1 MKKHNVIKMA
11 ASEQISNTNNTTNS
25 HKKHMKKKNAD
36 GGANTTNAYK
46 VTSKGRFEKLVNSP
60 NASEFASEIGFIGKE
75 REDYFHLLY
84 LENLPV
90 TNYEAWKSW
99 RLRLGWEISEIAGD
113 KGGNQSTV
121 WDVVTA
127 LNTLIMK
134 GEWVED
140 GNTVHGDV
148 NSLVLH
154 KTWSNIVE
162 QVRNI
167 IKGFNFDEK
176 FEDEV
181 TDKVF
186 GLNFDNPYAA

>member
-1 MKKHNVIKMA
+1 MKKHNEIQMA
-11 ASEQISNTNNTTNS
+11 ASEQMSNTNNTTNS
-25 HKKHMKKKNAD
+25 HKKHMKKKSAD

-46 VTSKGRFEKLVNSP
+46 VTSKGRFEELVNSTQ
-60 NASEFASEIGFIGKE
+60 ASEFATELGFTGKE

-113 KGGNQSTV
+113 KQGSQSTV
-121 WDVVTA
+121 YDVVTA

-154 KTWSNIVE
+154 KTWSNILE

>member
-1 MKKHNVIKMA
+1 MTI
-11 ASEQISNTNNTTNS
+11 
-25 HKKHMKKKNAD
+25 HKKYAKEVSATAGKGKKA
-36 GGANTTNAYK
+36 
-46 VTSKGRFEKLVNSP
+46 TSKGRFEELVNSTQV
-60 NASEFASEIGFIGKE
+60 SEFATELGFTGKE

-127 LNTLIMK
+127 LNTLIMR
-134 GEWVED
+134 GNWVEE
-140 GNTVHGDV
+140 GHTVRGDV

-167 IKGFNFDEK
+167 ISKFNFDEE

>member
-1 MKKHNVIKMA
+1 MKNHNVIKMA
-11 ASEQISNTNNTTNS
+11 ASEQMSNTNNTTNS

-46 VTSKGRFEKLVNSP
+46 VTSKGRFEELVNSTQ
-60 NASEFASEIGFIGKE
+60 ASEFATELDFTGKE

-127 LNTLIMK
+127 LNTLIMR
-134 GEWVED
+134 GNWVEE
-140 GNTVHGDV
+140 GNTVRGDV

-154 KTWSNIVE
+154 KTWSNILE

-167 IKGFNFDEK
+167 ISKFNFDEE
-176 FEDEV
+176 FEDKV

>member
-1 MKKHNVIKMA
+1 MANIAITKKEMA
-11 ASEQISNTNNTTNS
+11 TTANQGGNNNYGKFEALINNNKASQYATE
-25 HKKHMKKKNAD
+25 
-36 GGANTTNAYK
+36 
-46 VTSKGRFEKLVNSP
+46 L
-60 NASEFASEIGFIGKE
+60 GFITSKE

-113 KGGNQSTV
+113 KKGNQSTV
-121 WDVVTA
+121 YDVVTA

-134 GEWVED
+134 GNWVED
-140 GNTVHGDV
+140 GNTVYGDV

-162 QVRNI
+162 QIRNI
-167 IKGFNFDEK
+167 IKGFNFDEE

-186 GLNFDNPYAA
+186 GLNFNNPYAA

>member
-1 MKKHNVIKMA
+1 MNKNKKYAKEVSATAGKG
-11 ASEQISNTNNTTNS
+11 
-25 HKKHMKKKNAD
+25 KKATSKGNF
-36 GGANTTNAYK
+36 GNK
-46 VTSKGRFEKLVNSP
+46 VTSKGRFEELVNSTQ
-60 NASEFASEIGFIGKE
+60 ASEFATELGFTGKE

-127 LNTLIMK
+127 LNTLIMR
-134 GEWVED
+134 GNWVEE
-140 GNTVHGDV
+140 GNTIRGDV

-162 QVRNI
+162 QIRNI
-167 IKGFNFDEK
+167 ISKFNFDEK

>member
-1 MKKHNVIKMA
+1 MMIRTKLANEVSATAGKGKKATSKGNFG
-11 ASEQISNTNNTTNS
+11 N
-25 HKKHMKKKNAD
+25 
-36 GGANTTNAYK
+36 K
-46 VTSKGRFEKLVNSP
+46 VTSKGRFEKLVNSTK
-60 NASEFASEIGFIGKE
+60 ASEFATEIGFVGKE

-90 TNYEAWKSW
+90 TNYEAWKMW

-121 WDVVTA
+121 YDVVTA

-154 KTWSNIVE
+154 KTWSNILE
-162 QVRNI
+162 QVLNI